1 MIKVGLVFLIFYF
14 IINKSSQRR
23 KSVRKKSTFFC
34 KLTFKYKHDSLQII
48 STHCVLNFINIL
60 GYGPA
65 PTGYGEEDSFPD
77 LTPFLALSL
86 VILGLSLLFPAIITI
101 TDINSP
107 TDDTNGMV
115 AMNGGRKRRY
125 ADEGNK
131 KSINC
136 A

>member
-1 MIKVGLVFLIFYF
+1 M
-14 IINKSSQRR
+14 
-23 KSVRKKSTFFC
+23 
-34 KLTFKYKHDSLQII
+34 

-60 GYGPA
+60 GYGA
-65 PTGYGEEDSFPD
+65 QPTGYGEEDSFPD

-101 TDINSP
+101 TDINSN
-107 TDDTNGMV
+107 TSNNNGMV

-131 KSINC
+131 KSMNC
-136 A
+136 AYFVHKLS